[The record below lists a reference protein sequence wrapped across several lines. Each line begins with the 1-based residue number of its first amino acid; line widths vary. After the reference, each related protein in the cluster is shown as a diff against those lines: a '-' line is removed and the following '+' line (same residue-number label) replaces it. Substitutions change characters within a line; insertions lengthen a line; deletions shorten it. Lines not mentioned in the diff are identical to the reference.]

1 MYVAEFDKAIVE
13 DTDVTSE
20 KQKRDYTRG
29 YFDADGSVPNDPEA
43 RFYICFAQQDRTN
56 LQEVKRYLEGLG
68 VETGSLHRPSKRE
81 APEYWRF
88 YVSTASH
95 RAFAETIGSW
105 HPRKR
110 RLLREKVRS
119 TP

>member
-43 RFYICFAQQDRTN
+43 RFYT
-56 LQEVKRYLEGLG
+56 
-68 VETGSLHRPSKRE
+68 
-81 APEYWRF
+81 
-88 YVSTASH
+88 
-95 RAFAETIGSW
+95 W